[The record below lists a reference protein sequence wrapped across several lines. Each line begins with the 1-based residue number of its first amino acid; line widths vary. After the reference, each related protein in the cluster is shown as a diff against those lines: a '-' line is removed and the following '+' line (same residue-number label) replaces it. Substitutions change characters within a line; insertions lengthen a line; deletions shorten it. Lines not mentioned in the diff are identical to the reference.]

1 MHSNAFNAKILAA
14 WLTKANA
21 IALGKTWLFD
31 HETYEAAMVQWEFI
45 VKAIIVGSA
54 VVIVASELF
63 RLISEKIAETKT
75 EHNLEK
81 LNSTAIAETTQ
92 KAAIGERASLDKY
105 KIKEKE
111 IKMEKEESTANWFLF
126 GNLAATGCYLL
137 IGSYLKTHKEAFAI
151 GFVAA
156 EVGLAAVQLVYL
168 IYEAASSFTDI
179 ISSSSSSSSPSFSGG
194 SPGSSLGFSACS
206 SSCSFCL
213 SFSFSGGSISLS
225 FSPISSLFE
234 KLIFS

>member
-1 MHSNAFNAKILAA
+1 MRLSNRNSYFKKEVKASEEENSYKLSKLFQSPILSAIIKASSAYFLVKTVMHSNAFNAKILAA

-168 IYEAASSFTDI
+168 IYEAAKYFTAKDEI
-179 ISSSSSSSSPSFSGG
+179 PE
-194 SPGSSLGFSACS
+194 LG
-206 SSCSFCL
+206 
-213 SFSFSGGSISLS
+213 
-225 FSPISSLFE
+225 E
-234 KLIFS
+234 R